1 MRPPHTVRIRAGIA
15 SALLPAALAGAL
27 VFAQQPPAGAPP
39 APTDLEEKVTVRL
52 AEVQILVTDR
62 DGNPITDL
70 EPSEVEVR
78 EEGKTRKIAY
88 LEPFSTQGSLAKGLP
103 QPTPVAAPGEKAPP
117 APEVPVAIPVPAPQR
132 WIVVLFD
139 VLNSRTT
146 DRKYWVAAARK
157 WVQSELR
164 EDDRVALM
172 VLQSEGTVRELVP
185 FTGDRELLASALA
198 NDAMLEG
205 YPHQDFT
212 LDMRRIVD
220 DLTATCGNA
229 YSPENCSTGLTEPYV
244 YEWKGRGEQTLAG
257 LQRLAGSLGAI
268 PGRKVVLFMG
278 PGIVTDPRLTAANA
292 AISVFGTD
300 RLGLSWALG
309 QRDGGLVQ
317 ALLEMTSVAA
327 EADVSFFTFDTRP
340 SALRDAAFTAE
351 QADGLH
357 ERRLIDPF
365 AQIFDTTRGALDTV
379 AIRTGG
385 RSMHGTSI
393 DEHLATAARAIEG
406 IYSLGFYRDPS
417 AGRMPSVK
425 VKVQRRGTQVTFPDR
440 YDSSRGAPMTIPVEI
455 AVGKTQG
462 LAGGI
467 LVPVVVQARASQLS
481 FKEEDGQDVAR
492 VSVYAEAI
500 TPAGKRE
507 ASTYQQVEVRVDPS
521 RRADRARMTFAHD
534 VTMVLPPGPYRIRV
548 RLSEVSFEHA
558 SDRAIDITLAPD
570 GTVTPGIQNSVQI
583 QETGRP
589 KPAETTAHPSS

>member
-1 MRPPHTVRIRAGIA
+1 MFHIPVPRSLFARIAIG
-15 SALLPAALAGAL
+15 ALGALGALAAS
-27 VFAQQPPAGAPP
+27 PASGQDAPAVP
-39 APTDLEEKVTVRL
+39 ADLEEKVTVRL
-52 AEVQILVTDR
+52 AEVQLLVTDR

-70 EPSEVEVR
+70 KPSEVEVR

-88 LEPFSTQGSLAKGLP
+88 LEPFSTQGSLAKSLP
-103 QPTPVAAPGEKAPP
+103 QPTPVAAPGEKPSA
-117 APEVPVAIPVPAPQR
+117 APEIPLAIPSPPPQR

-146 DRKYWVAAARK
+146 DRKHWVAAARK
-157 WVQSELR
+157 WVESEMR
-164 EDDRVALM
+164 AEDRVALM
-172 VLQSEGTVRELVP
+172 ILQSEGTIRELVP

-198 NDAMLEG
+198 SDALLDG

-229 YSPENCSTGLTEPYV
+229 YSPENCSVGLTEPYV
-244 YEWKGRGEQTLAG
+244 FEWQGRGRQTLEG
-257 LQRLAGSLGAI
+257 LQRLSGSLGAI

-278 PGIVTDPRLTAANA
+278 PGLVTDPRLTAANA
-292 AISVFGTD
+292 AVSVFGTD
-300 RLGLSWALG
+300 RLGMSWALG

-317 ALLEMTSVAA
+317 QLLEMTRVAGQ
-327 EADVSFFTFDTRP
+327 ADVSFFTFDTRP
-340 SALRDAAFTAE
+340 SALRDAAYTAE

-357 ERRLIDPF
+357 ERRLFDPF
-365 AQIFDTTRGALDTV
+365 QQIFDTTRGALDTV

-385 RSMHGTSI
+385 RSMHGTAI

-406 IYSLGFYRDPS
+406 IYSLGFYRDPA
-417 AGRMPSVK
+417 AGRSPSIK
-425 VKVQRRGTQVTFPDR
+425 VKVQRRGAQVSFPDR
-440 YDSSRGAPMTIPVEI
+440 YDSARSEPVTIPVEI
-455 AVGKTQG
+455 AIGNTQG

-467 LVPVVVQARASQLS
+467 LVPVVVQARAAQLT
-481 FKEEDGQDVAR
+481 FKEEEGQDVAR
-492 VSVYAEAI
+492 LSIYAEAI

-521 RRADRARMTFAHD
+521 RRAERARMTFAHD
-534 VTMVLPPGPYRIRV
+534 LTMVLPPGPYRIRV

-570 GTVTPGIQNSVQI
+570 GRVTPGIQTSVQI
-583 QETGRP
+583 QETGQSDPSESTARP
-589 KPAETTAHPSS
+589 PS